1 MPPDASSLPAEAD
14 EVLLAV
20 NPKAGARSAGARVQR
35 LVDMLEAE
43 GYQARVLD
51 DLDQIAQAANQSHA
65 QGRLRAL
72 IGVGGDGTAA
82 ELVNRTR
89 PGTPITLL
97 PAGNENLLAR
107 HLGLDRDPASIF
119 QAVKDGIVCKLDAA
133 RADERIFLLMI
144 GCGFDGEVV
153 RRVHQRRTGHI
164 RSRNYAKPIL
174 QTIRS
179 YQYPQMRVYWGRQ
192 AEDGQPEA
200 GQPEPAGDATEVA
213 SPLEARWLFAFN
225 VPCYG
230 GGMQLAPQADPG
242 DGLLDVCAFGGGSW
256 WHALRYVTATYLH
269 RHERLADCTTCR
281 TDRLRI
287 TSDAQVP
294 YQLDGDPGGSLP
306 VDVEALPGR
315 LTMIVP
321 ATKTNGDETH

>member
-1 MPPDASSLPAEAD
+1 MPPDASLLPAEAD

-20 NPKAGARSAGARVQR
+20 NPKAGARSSQQRVR
-35 LVDMLEAE
+35 CLVDMLEAE

-51 DLDQIAQAANQSHA
+51 DLDRIAATANQSYA
-65 QGRLRAL
+65 RGRLRAL

-82 ELVNRTR
+82 ELVNRTQ
-89 PGTPITLL
+89 PGLPITLL

-107 HLGLDRDPASIF
+107 HLGLDPEPASVF
-119 QAVKDGIVCKLDAA
+119 RVVKEGVLSKLDAA
-133 RADERIFLLMI
+133 RANERIFLLMI

-174 QTIRS
+174 ETIRS
-179 YQYPQMRVYWGRQ
+179 YEYPRMRVYWNGQ
-192 AEDGQPEA
+192 AEDEQP
-200 GQPEPAGDATEVA
+200 D
-213 SPLEARWLFAFN
+213 PLDARWLFAFN

-230 GGMQLAPQADPG
+230 GGMQLAPKADAR
-242 DGLLDVCAFGGGSW
+242 DGLLDICAFGGGSW
-256 WHALRYVTATYLH
+256 WHALRYVTATYMH

-281 TDRLRI
+281 IGRLRI
-287 TSDAQVP
+287 TSDARVP
-294 YQLDGDPGGSLP
+294 YQLDGDPGGFLP
-306 VDVEALPGR
+306 VDVEVLPER

-321 ATKTNGDETH
+321 ATTVS

>member
-1 MPPDASSLPAEAD
+1 LPPDASFLPAEAD

-20 NPKAGARSAGARVQR
+20 NPKAGAGSSQQRVR
-35 LVDMLEAE
+35 CLVDMLEAE
-43 GYQARVLD
+43 GYQTRVLD

-82 ELVNRTR
+82 ELVNRTQ
-89 PGTPITLL
+89 PGLPITLL

-107 HLGLDRDPASIF
+107 HLGLDPEPASVF
-119 QAVKDGIVCKLDAA
+119 RAVKDGVLWKLDAA
-133 RADERIFLLMI
+133 RANERLFLLMI

-174 QTIRS
+174 ETIRS
-179 YQYPQMRVYWGRQ
+179 YEYPQMRVYWGESLEDGSLEDGSLEDGSL
-192 AEDGQPEA
+192 EDGQPE
-200 GQPEPAGDATEVA
+200 PLDA
-213 SPLEARWLFAFN
+213 PLEARWLFAFN
-225 VPCYG
+225 VACYG
-230 GGMQLAPQADPG
+230 GGMQLAPKADAQ
-242 DGLLDVCAFGGGSW
+242 DGLLDICAFGGGSW
-256 WHALRYVTATYLH
+256 WHALRYVTAAYTH

-281 TDRLRI
+281 AERLRI
-287 TSDAQVP
+287 TSDARVP
-294 YQLDGDPGGSLP
+294 YQLDGDPGGFLP
-306 VDVEALPGR
+306 VDVEVLPER

-321 ATKTNGDETH
+321 ATKN